1 MVTLDAPETNSKCPL
16 LNEPSGAA
24 KESLLCP
31 FGAVRPATPGFPS
44 LIWSLPLGSFTPLP
58 PPFLVTYFDSVKSLR
73 RRRAPLFISQTRGDA
88 RPMPLTRRDHD
99 SLAKRLC
106 FAERPFSRLMGPS
119 AALSRASRASGE
131 GSTGEHSACR

>member
-44 LIWSLPLGSFTPLP
+44 RIGSLPLGSFTLLS
-58 PPFLVTYFDSVKSLR
+58 PPFLVIYFDSVKSLR
-73 RRRAPLFISQTRGDA
+73 RRPAPLYSSQTRGDG
-88 RPMPLTRRDHD
+88 RPTPLTGRDRD

-106 FAERPFSRLMGPS
+106 EAERLFSRLMCPL

-131 GSTGEHSACR
+131 GSTRVHYACR